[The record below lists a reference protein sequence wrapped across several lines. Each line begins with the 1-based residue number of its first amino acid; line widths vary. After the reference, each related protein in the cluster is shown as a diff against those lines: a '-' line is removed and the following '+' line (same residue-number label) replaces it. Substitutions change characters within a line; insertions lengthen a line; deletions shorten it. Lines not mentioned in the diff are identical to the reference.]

1 MNTEARLW
9 KSWDET
15 KSDNAVE
22 DLINHYLPLVTY
34 HVQRV
39 SNGLPVSV
47 TKDELKSHA
56 LEGLLDA
63 IHKFDSSRALKFDTY
78 ASFRIRGAMIDGLR
92 REDPLPRTIREKI
105 KKMDQVTEK
114 LEQERGRSV
123 DFFEVAQLMD
133 LSEKEISLLKYE
145 QLMSTNLSFDDMI
158 NGSKDQS
165 YASQIQDPMT
175 RNPEDK
181 LVAEDTRKELAERIL
196 CLSENEQLVIQ
207 LSYYEELT
215 LTEIGRVLSL
225 STSRISQ
232 IHARA
237 IDKLK
242 QGLVKKEFV
251 R

>member
-1 MNTEARLW
+1 
-9 KSWDET
+9 
-15 KSDNAVE
+15 
-22 DLINHYLPLVTY
+22 
-34 HVQRV
+34 
-39 SNGLPVSV
+39 
-47 TKDELKSHA
+47 
-56 LEGLLDA
+56 
-63 IHKFDSSRALKFDTY
+63 
-78 ASFRIRGAMIDGLR
+78 
-92 REDPLPRTIREKI
+92 
-105 KKMDQVTEK
+105 MDQVTEK